1 MARPRFDALCC
12 GPNRA
17 QIGPSPQEPAVP
29 TPMKT
34 IALTLLALASAAAPA
49 NAAQPAPWQPVPG
62 LTQIPLWPE
71 GLAIQRPETTESETS
86 GHGSR
91 HGARGGRSSAGR
103 G

>member
-1 MARPRFDALCC
+1 M
-12 GPNRA
+12 
-17 QIGPSPQEPAVP
+17 P

-86 GHGSR
+86 GHGS
-91 HGARGGRSSAGR
+91 GMVAGR
-103 G
+103 PWTWAGNVSRPTMTMSEAAKCRSV